1 MKFDSPFSIKYTA
14 SAGYTIMKQILYN
27 SIIRVPANYA
37 ALFGIDSEID
47 VKPVHGR
54 TFVAKL
60 FVIKTNP

>member
-14 SAGYTIMKQILYN
+14 STGYTIMKQILYN

-37 ALFGIDSEID
+37 VLLGIDSEID
-47 VKPVHGR
+47 VKPERGR